1 MKENFA
7 GQQLLLANALERSG
21 PRVVSS
27 AERKEGDPSVA
38 ATSANPEITSKEI
51 PAKIDERFY
60 AESTDNPWGPAATE
74 KLTATLI
81 HLVPSGSRFGD
92 VDCPAARAA
101 SAGAGPVTQRRPDR
115 LRRIDRPR
123 AALGGR
129 RKSNQDWHVKACEAP
144 PEGRGYLWGSIGRGR
159 WMKVANSSNYFSKFF

>member
-1 MKENFA
+1 M
-7 GQQLLLANALERSG
+7 
-21 PRVVSS
+21 
-27 AERKEGDPSVA
+27 A

-144 PEGRGYLWGSIGRGR
+144 PEGRGYLCSSFPFWRRRERHRQKGSLECVVTRALATAAPTP
-159 WMKVANSSNYFSKFF
+159 WKNAAMS